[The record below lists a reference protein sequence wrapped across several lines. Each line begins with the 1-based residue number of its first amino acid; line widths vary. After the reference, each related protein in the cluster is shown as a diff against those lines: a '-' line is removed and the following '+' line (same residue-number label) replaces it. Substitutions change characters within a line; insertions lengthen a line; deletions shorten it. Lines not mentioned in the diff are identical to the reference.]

1 MVGVVVAYNT
11 AEVAPDQPAFDNNNN
26 NNNNNN
32 MRNLLPLPLEIKT
45 RHE

>member
-26 NNNNNN
+26 NNNN

>member
-26 NNNNNN
+26 NNNNN

>member
-26 NNNNNN
+26 NNN

>member
-26 NNNNNN
+26 N

>member
-26 NNNNNN
+26 